1 MKNQTKLENINCI
14 LITPRAKNDLVGF
27 VRIAN
32 DKTDQSLENIQKIGE
47 LLNQYD
53 YKSHSIHVILDS
65 PKSYSLNSRHHLI
78 EYCDG
83 KEIDLGK
90 GDIKVKIKEDLKPE
104 DTEFL
109 EVLIESE
116 HF

>member
-1 MKNQTKLENINCI
+1 MKNQTQLENINCI

-32 DKTDQSLENIQKIGE
+32 DKTDQSLENIKQISD

-83 KEIDLGK
+83 KEVDLGK
-90 GDIKVKIKEDLKPE
+90 GDIKVKMKEKLTPE
-104 DTEFL
+104 DSGFL
-109 EVLIESE
+109 EVMIESD
-116 HF
+116 